1 MAGASAPLWF
11 LRFALTD
18 LLRVP
23 YCTFYVSRPRS
34 LTTDESGQ
42 ALVEFALVLP
52 ILLVLLFAML
62 DFGKAFNYWIDA
74 THISAEGARFA
85 VVNRKPD
92 PANGLSLQEQL
103 RNQGNTPE
111 LRAGG
116 TSSIA
121 SASQVC
127 VNFPN
132 GTSNPGDPVTVRM
145 SFTYHWLPFLGS
157 RISVAATT
165 IDSTATMRLE
175 AAPTNYSAG
184 CA

>member
-1 MAGASAPLWF
+1 
-11 LRFALTD
+11 
-18 LLRVP
+18 
-23 YCTFYVSRPRS
+23 VSRTRS
-34 LTTDESGQ
+34 LTTNESGQ

-92 PANGLSLQEQL
+92 PANPLSLQEQL
-103 RNQGNTPE
+103 RDQGNTPE
-111 LRAGG
+111 LRDGG
-116 TSSIA
+116 TSSIS

-127 VNFPN
+127 VDFPT
-132 GTSNPGDPVTVRM
+132 GTTSPGDPVRVRM

-157 RISVAATT
+157 RIGFAQTT
-165 IDSTATMRLE
+165 INATATMRLE
-175 AAPTNYSAG
+175 AIPTNYGAG

>member
-1 MAGASAPLWF
+1 M
-11 LRFALTD
+11 
-18 LLRVP
+18 
-23 YCTFYVSRPRS
+23 SRTRS

-42 ALVEFALVLP
+42 ALPEFALVLP
-52 ILLVLLFAML
+52 ILLVVLFAML

-74 THISAEGARFA
+74 THISAEGARYA
-85 VVNRKPD
+85 VVDRKPN
-92 PANGLSLQEQL
+92 PANALSLQEQL
-103 RNQGNTPE
+103 RGQGNTPE

-127 VNFPN
+127 VDFPN
-132 GTSNPGDPVTVRM
+132 GTSKPGDPVRVRM

-157 RISVAATT
+157 KIGLTETT

-175 AAPTNYSAG
+175 AFPTNYGAG